1 MIFSTRSSKNVLIV
15 VNVLLYE
22 YRKPNS
28 KIISE
33 ANQNKGKKTE
43 EVNENR
49 HEHIFEGRENA
60 IHLSA
65 VDFSFVSD

>member
-1 MIFSTRSSKNVLIV
+1 MSIVNLI
-15 VNVLLYE
+15 
-22 YRKPNS
+22 P

-49 HEHIFEGRENA
+49 HEHIF
-60 IHLSA
+60 
-65 VDFSFVSD
+65 

>member
-1 MIFSTRSSKNVLIV
+1 MSIVNLI
-15 VNVLLYE
+15 
-22 YRKPNS
+22 P

-43 EVNENR
+43 EVNE
-49 HEHIFEGRENA
+49 IDTSTFFEGRENA

-65 VDFSFVSD
+65 VDFSFVGD

>member
-1 MIFSTRSSKNVLIV
+1 MFSLLLMFYFMSIVNLI
-15 VNVLLYE
+15 
-22 YRKPNS
+22 P

-43 EVNENR
+43 EVNE
-49 HEHIFEGRENA
+49 IDTSTFFEGRENA

-65 VDFSFVSD
+65 VDFSFVGD